1 MQKKQQNQELPFQG
15 GLQMSL
21 LKKDSRTA
29 FSGEAADG
37 NISSGMF
44 VCSCNSRWGQAIVIA
59 LFFEGGKGSIPI
71 IDYNRRRKNVSP
83 ALLR

>member
-1 MQKKQQNQELPFQG
+1 MTCQQTET
-15 GLQMSL
+15 
-21 LKKDSRTA
+21 RTA
-29 FSGEAADG
+29 FSGVAADG

-71 IDYNRRRKNVSP
+71 IDYNRRRKNVRSS
-83 ALLR
+83 LLR